1 MHIHPLVRFIFFL
14 AFSFS
19 VLLADTLTLWAIYF
33 GIFVVTTGFDRTVIL
48 AVFSRIKPF
57 ILYFPFMLILY
68 LAVSVLFTDATIY
81 QAMFEVGFAFL
92 RIVLMISIMSLYFE
106 SVGSPNFLLAL
117 RSLWFQTG
125 LKWNWIENFFL
136 FLDMTLRFYPS
147 LQRDWITAIQ
157 SRESLGF
164 NQNKNKPWGKIKQAA
179 QDLPVLLVINLRKS
193 QDIAVAMQL
202 RGFGKSL
209 PRCVYN
215 ATSFTTGHLLQFAG
229 VVICFYMINLHAPF

>member
-1 MHIHPLVRFIFFL
+1 MYIHPLVRFIFFL

-19 VLLADTLTLWAIYF
+19 VLLVDKLTLWVIYF
-33 GIFVVTTGFDRTVIL
+33 GTFLVTTGFDRTVIL

-57 ILYFPFMLILY
+57 ILYFPLMLVLY

-125 LKWNWIENFFL
+125 LKSNWMENFFL

-147 LQRDWITAIQ
+147 LQRDWATVNQ

-164 NQNKNKPWGKIKQAA
+164 NQNNNRWGKIKQAA

-193 QDIAVAMQL
+193 QDIAMAMEL

-215 ATSFTTGHLLQFAG
+215 ATSFTTWHLLQFAG
-229 VVICFYMINLHAPF
+229 VVICFYLINLHAPF

>member
-1 MHIHPLVRFIFFL
+1 MYIHPLVRFIFFL

-19 VLLADTLTLWAIYF
+19 VLLVDKLTLWVIYF
-33 GIFVVTTGFDRTVIL
+33 GTFLVTTGFDRTVIL

-57 ILYFPFMLILY
+57 ILYFPLMLVLY

-125 LKWNWIENFFL
+125 LKSNWMENFFL

-147 LQRDWITAIQ
+147 LQRDWVTVNQ

-164 NQNKNKPWGKIKQAA
+164 NQNNNRWGKIKQAA
-179 QDLPVLLVINLRKS
+179 QDLPGLLVINLRKS
-193 QDIAVAMQL
+193 QDIAMAMEL
-202 RGFGKSL
+202 RGFGKSM
-209 PRCVYN
+209 PRCGYN
-215 ATSFTTGHLLQFAG
+215 ATSFTTWHLLQFAG
-229 VVICFYMINLHAPF
+229 VIICFYLINLHAPF

>member
-1 MHIHPLVRFIFFL
+1 MHIHPLVQFIFFL

-19 VLLADTLTLWAIYF
+19 VLLADTLILWVIYF

-48 AVFSRIKPF
+48 AVFYRVKPF
-57 ILYFPFMLILY
+57 ILYFPFMLVLY

-81 QAMFEVGFAFL
+81 QAMFEVGVAFL

-125 LKWNWIENFFL
+125 LKWNWMENFFL

-147 LQRDWITAIQ
+147 LQRDWITLSQ
-157 SRESLGF
+157 SQESLGF
-164 NQNKNKPWGKIKQAA
+164 NQNNNRWDKIKLAT
-179 QDLPVLLVINLRKS
+179 QDLPILLVVNLRKS
-193 QDIAVAMQL
+193 QDIALAMQL
-202 RGFGKSL
+202 RGFGESL

-215 ATSFTTGHLLQFAG
+215 ATYFTTWHLLQFAA
-229 VVICFYMINLHAPF
+229 VVICFYLINLHASL

>member
-14 AFSFS
+14 TFSFS
-19 VLLADTLTLWAIYF
+19 VLLVDTLTLWAIYF
-33 GIFVVTTGFDRTVIL
+33 AVFVVTTGFDRSVIF

-106 SVGSPNFLLAL
+106 SVGSPNFLLAF

-125 LKWNWIENFFL
+125 LKSNWMENFFL

-147 LQRDWITAIQ
+147 LQRDWITLSQ

-164 NQNKNKPWGKIKQAA
+164 NQNNNRWDKIKLAT
-179 QDLPVLLVINLRKS
+179 QDLPILLVVNLRKS
-193 QDIAVAMQL
+193 QDIALAMQL
-202 RGFGKSL
+202 RGFGESL

-215 ATSFTTGHLLQFAG
+215 ATYFTTWHLLQFAG
-229 VVICFYMINLHAPF
+229 VVICFYLINLHAPF

>member
-1 MHIHPLVRFIFFL
+1 MNIHPLVRFIFFL

-19 VLLADTLTLWAIYF
+19 VLFADTLTLWAIYF

-57 ILYFPFMLILY
+57 ILFFPFMLVCY
-68 LAVSVLFTDATIY
+68 LAVSVFFTDVTIY
-81 QAMFEVGFAFL
+81 QAMVEVGFAFL
-92 RIVLMISIMSLYFE
+92 RIVLVISIMSLYFE

-125 LKWNWIENFFL
+125 LKWNWMENFFL

-147 LQRDWITAIQ
+147 LQRDWITLSQ

-164 NQNKNKPWGKIKQAA
+164 NQKNNRWDKIKLAT
-179 QDLPVLLVINLRKS
+179 QDLPILLVVNLRKS
-193 QDIAVAMQL
+193 QDIALAMQL
-202 RGFGKSL
+202 RGFGESL

-215 ATSFTTGHLLQFAG
+215 ATYFSTWHLLQFAA
-229 VVICFYMINLHAPF
+229 VVICFYLINLHAPL

>member
-1 MHIHPLVRFIFFL
+1 MNIHPLVRFIFFL
-14 AFSFS
+14 TFSFS
-19 VLLADTLTLWAIYF
+19 VLFADTLTLWAIYF

-57 ILYFPFMLILY
+57 IQFFPIMLVIY
-68 LAVSVLFTDATIY
+68 LAMSIFFTDATIY
-81 QAMFEVGFAFL
+81 QAMVEVGFAFL

-117 RSLWFQTG
+117 RSIWFQTG
-125 LKWNWIENFFL
+125 LKWNWMENFFL

-147 LQRDWITAIQ
+147 LQRDWITLSQ

-164 NQNKNKPWGKIKQAA
+164 NQNNNRWDKITLAA
-179 QDLPVLLVINLRKS
+179 QDLPILLVVNLRKS
-193 QDIAVAMQL
+193 QDIALAMQL
-202 RGFGKSL
+202 RGFGESF

-215 ATSFTTGHLLQFAG
+215 ATYFTTWHLLQFAG
-229 VVICFYMINLHAPF
+229 VVICFYLINLHAPL

>member
-1 MHIHPLVRFIFFL
+1 MNIHPLVRFIFFL
-14 AFSFS
+14 TFSFS
-19 VLLADTLTLWAIYF
+19 VLFADTLTLWAIYF

-57 ILYFPFMLILY
+57 IQFFPIMLVIY
-68 LAVSVLFTDATIY
+68 LAMSIFFTDATIY
-81 QAMFEVGFAFL
+81 QAMVEVGFAFL
-92 RIVLMISIMSLYFE
+92 RIVLMICIMSLYFE

-125 LKWNWIENFFL
+125 LKWNWMENFFL

-147 LQRDWITAIQ
+147 LQRDWITLSQ

-164 NQNKNKPWGKIKQAA
+164 NQNNNRWDKIKLAA
-179 QDLPVLLVINLRKS
+179 QDLPILLVVNLRKS
-193 QDIAVAMQL
+193 QDIALAMQL
-202 RGFGKSL
+202 RGFGESL

-215 ATSFTTGHLLQFAG
+215 ATYFTTWHLLQFAG
-229 VVICFYMINLHAPF
+229 VVICFYLINLHAPL

>member
-1 MHIHPLVRFIFFL
+1 MNIHPLVRFIFFL
-14 AFSFS
+14 TFSFS
-19 VLLADTLTLWAIYF
+19 VLFADTLTLWAIYF

-57 ILYFPFMLILY
+57 IQFFPIMLVIY
-68 LAVSVLFTDATIY
+68 LAMSIFFTDATIY
-81 QAMFEVGFAFL
+81 QAMVEVGFAFL

-117 RSLWFQTG
+117 RSIWFQTG
-125 LKWNWIENFFL
+125 LKWNWMENYFL

-147 LQRDWITAIQ
+147 LQRDWITLSQ

-164 NQNKNKPWGKIKQAA
+164 NQNNKRWDKIKLAA
-179 QDLPVLLVINLRKS
+179 QDLPILLVVNLRKS
-193 QDIAVAMQL
+193 QDIALAMQL
-202 RGFGKSL
+202 RGFGESL

-215 ATSFTTGHLLQFAG
+215 ATYFTTWHLLQFAG
-229 VVICFYMINLHAPF
+229 VIICFYLINLHAPL

>member
-1 MHIHPLVRFIFFL
+1 MYIHPLVRFIFFL

-19 VLLADTLTLWAIYF
+19 VLLVDKLTLWVIYF
-33 GIFVVTTGFDRTVIL
+33 GTFLVTTGFDRTVIL

-57 ILYFPFMLILY
+57 ILYFPLMLVLY

-125 LKWNWIENFFL
+125 LKSNWMENFFL

-147 LQRDWITAIQ
+147 LQRDWITLSQ

-164 NQNKNKPWGKIKQAA
+164 NQNNNRWDKIKLAT
-179 QDLPVLLVINLRKS
+179 QDLPILLVVNLRKS
-193 QDIAVAMQL
+193 QDIALAMQL
-202 RGFGKSL
+202 RGFGESL

-215 ATSFTTGHLLQFAG
+215 ATYFTTWHLLQFAA
-229 VVICFYMINLHAPF
+229 VVICFYLINLHAPL

>member
-1 MHIHPLVRFIFFL
+1 MNIHPLVRFIFFL
-14 AFSFS
+14 TFSFS
-19 VLLADTLTLWAIYF
+19 VLFADTLTLWAIYF

-57 ILYFPFMLILY
+57 IQFFPIMLVIY
-68 LAVSVLFTDATIY
+68 LAMSIFFTDATIY
-81 QAMFEVGFAFL
+81 QAMVEVGFAFL
-92 RIVLMISIMSLYFE
+92 RIVLMISIMSLYFG
-106 SVGSPNFLLAL
+106 SLGSPNFLLEL
-117 RSLWFQTG
+117 RSIWFQTG
-125 LKWNWIENFFL
+125 LKWNWMEKFFL

-164 NQNKNKPWGKIKQAA
+164 NQNKNSWGKIKQAA
-179 QDLPVLLVINLRKS
+179 QDLPGLLVINLQKS
-193 QDIAVAMQL
+193 QDIAMAMEL

-215 ATSFTTGHLLQFAG
+215 ATSFTIWHLLQFAG
-229 VVICFYMINLHAPF
+229 VIICFYLINLHAPF

>member
-1 MHIHPLVRFIFFL
+1 MNIHPLVRFIFFL
-14 AFSFS
+14 TFSFS
-19 VLLADTLTLWAIYF
+19 VLFADTLTLWAIYF

-57 ILYFPFMLILY
+57 IQFFPIMLVIY
-68 LAVSVLFTDATIY
+68 LAMSIFFTDATIY
-81 QAMFEVGFAFL
+81 QAMVEVGFAFL

-117 RSLWFQTG
+117 RSIWFQTG
-125 LKWNWIENFFL
+125 LKWNWMENFFL

-147 LQRDWITAIQ
+147 LQRDWITARQ

-164 NQNKNKPWGKIKQAA
+164 NQNKNSWGKIKQAA

-229 VVICFYMINLHAPF
+229 VVISFYLINFHAPF

>member
-1 MHIHPLVRFIFFL
+1 MNIHPLVCFIFFL
-14 AFSFS
+14 TFSFS
-19 VLLADTLTLWAIYF
+19 VLFADTLTLWAIYF

-57 ILYFPFMLILY
+57 IQFFPIMLVIY
-68 LAVSVLFTDATIY
+68 LAMSIFFTDATIY
-81 QAMFEVGFAFL
+81 QAMVEVGFAFL

-117 RSLWFQTG
+117 RSIWFQTG
-125 LKWNWIENFFL
+125 LKWNWMENFFL

-147 LQRDWITAIQ
+147 LQRDWITLSQ

-164 NQNKNKPWGKIKQAA
+164 NQNNKRWDKIKLAA
-179 QDLPVLLVINLRKS
+179 QDLPILLVVNLRKS
-193 QDIAVAMQL
+193 QDIALAMQL
-202 RGFGKSL
+202 RGFGESL

-215 ATSFTTGHLLQFAG
+215 ATYFTTWHLLQFAG
-229 VVICFYMINLHAPF
+229 VIICFYLINLHAPL

>member
-1 MHIHPLVRFIFFL
+1 MNIHPLVRFIFFL
-14 AFSFS
+14 TFSFS
-19 VLLADTLTLWAIYF
+19 VLFADTLTLWAIYF

-57 ILYFPFMLILY
+57 IQFFPIMLVIY
-68 LAVSVLFTDATIY
+68 LAMSIFFTDATIY
-81 QAMFEVGFAFL
+81 QAMVEVGFAFL

-117 RSLWFQTG
+117 RSIWFQTG
-125 LKWNWIENFFL
+125 LKWNWMENFFL

-147 LQRDWITAIQ
+147 LQRDWITLSQ

-164 NQNKNKPWGKIKQAA
+164 NQNNNRWDKITLAA
-179 QDLPVLLVINLRKS
+179 QDLPILLVVNLRKS
-193 QDIAVAMQL
+193 QDIALAMQL
-202 RGFGKSL
+202 RGFGESL

-215 ATSFTTGHLLQFAG
+215 ATYFTTWHLLQFAG
-229 VVICFYMINLHAPF
+229 VVICFYLINLHAPL

>member
-19 VLLADTLTLWAIYF
+19 VLLVDTLTLWAIYF
-33 GIFVVTTGFDRTVIL
+33 AIFVVTTGFDRSVIF

-106 SVGSPNFLLAL
+106 SVGSPNFLIAF

-125 LKWNWIENFFL
+125 LKSNWMENFFL

-147 LQRDWITAIQ
+147 LQRDWITASQ

-164 NQNKNKPWGKIKQAA
+164 NQNKNRWGKIKQATK
-179 QDLPVLLVINLRKS
+179 DLPVLLVINLRRS

-202 RGFGKSL
+202 RGFGQSL

-215 ATSFTTGHLLQFAG
+215 ATSFTTWHLLQFAG
-229 VVICFYMINLHAPF
+229 VVICFYLINLHVPF

>member
-1 MHIHPLVRFIFFL
+1 MNIHPLVRFIFFL
-14 AFSFS
+14 TFSFS
-19 VLLADTLTLWAIYF
+19 VLFADTLTLWAIYF

-57 ILYFPFMLILY
+57 IQFFPIMLVIY
-68 LAVSVLFTDATIY
+68 LAMSIFFTDATIY
-81 QAMFEVGFAFL
+81 QAMVEVGFAFL

-117 RSLWFQTG
+117 RSICFQTG
-125 LKWNWIENFFL
+125 LKWNWMENFFL

-147 LQRDWITAIQ
+147 LQRDWITLSQ

-164 NQNKNKPWGKIKQAA
+164 NQNNKRWDKIKLAA
-179 QDLPVLLVINLRKS
+179 QDLPILLVVNLRKS
-193 QDIAVAMQL
+193 QDIALAMQL
-202 RGFGKSL
+202 RGFGESL

-215 ATSFTTGHLLQFAG
+215 ATYFTTWHLLQFAG
-229 VVICFYMINLHAPF
+229 VIICFYLINLHAPL

>member
-1 MHIHPLVRFIFFL
+1 MNIHPLVRFIFFL
-14 AFSFS
+14 TFSFS
-19 VLLADTLTLWAIYF
+19 VLFADTLTLWAIYF

-57 ILYFPFMLILY
+57 IQFFPIMLVIY
-68 LAVSVLFTDATIY
+68 LAMSIFFTDATIY
-81 QAMFEVGFAFL
+81 QAMVEVGFAFL

-117 RSLWFQTG
+117 RSIWFQTG
-125 LKWNWIENFFL
+125 LKWNWMENFFL

-147 LQRDWITAIQ
+147 LQRDWITLSQ

-164 NQNKNKPWGKIKQAA
+164 NQNNKRWDKIKLAA
-179 QDLPVLLVINLRKS
+179 QDLPILLVVNLRKS
-193 QDIAVAMQL
+193 QDIALAMQL
-202 RGFGKSL
+202 RGFGESL

-215 ATSFTTGHLLQFAG
+215 ATYFTTWHLLQFAG
-229 VVICFYMINLHAPF
+229 VVICFYLINLHAPF

>member
-1 MHIHPLVRFIFFL
+1 MNIHPLVRFIFFL
-14 AFSFS
+14 TFSFS
-19 VLLADTLTLWAIYF
+19 VLFADTLTLWAIYF

-57 ILYFPFMLILY
+57 IQFFPIMLVIY
-68 LAVSVLFTDATIY
+68 LAMSIFFTDATIY
-81 QAMFEVGFAFL
+81 QAMVEVGFAFL

-117 RSLWFQTG
+117 RSIWFQTG
-125 LKWNWIENFFL
+125 LKWNWVENFFL

-147 LQRDWITAIQ
+147 LQRDWITLSQ

-164 NQNKNKPWGKIKQAA
+164 NQNNKRWDKIKLAA
-179 QDLPVLLVINLRKS
+179 QDLPILLVVNLRKS
-193 QDIAVAMQL
+193 QDIALAMQL
-202 RGFGKSL
+202 RGFGESL

-215 ATSFTTGHLLQFAG
+215 ATYFTTWHLLQFAG
-229 VVICFYMINLHAPF
+229 VIICFYLINLHAPL

>member
-1 MHIHPLVRFIFFL
+1 MYIHPLVRFIFFL

-19 VLLADTLTLWAIYF
+19 VLLVDKLTLWVIYF
-33 GIFVVTTGFDRTVIL
+33 GTFLVTTGFDRTVIL

-57 ILYFPFMLILY
+57 ILYFPLMLVLY

-81 QAMFEVGFAFL
+81 KAMFEVGFAFL

-125 LKWNWIENFFL
+125 LKSNWMENFFL

-147 LQRDWITAIQ
+147 LQRDWITASQ
-157 SRESLGF
+157 SRELLGF
-164 NQNKNKPWGKIKQAA
+164 NQHKNRWGKIKQAA
-179 QDLPVLLVINLRKS
+179 QDLPVLLVINLRRS

-202 RGFGKSL
+202 RGFGQSL

-215 ATSFTTGHLLQFAG
+215 ATSFTTWHLLQFAG
-229 VVICFYMINLHAPF
+229 VVICFYLINLHAPF

>member
-1 MHIHPLVRFIFFL
+1 MNIHPLVRFIFFL
-14 AFSFS
+14 TFSFS
-19 VLLADTLTLWAIYF
+19 VLFADTLTLWAIYF

-57 ILYFPFMLILY
+57 IQFFPIMLVIY
-68 LAVSVLFTDATIY
+68 LAMSIFFTHATIY
-81 QAMFEVGFAFL
+81 QAMVEVGFAFL

-106 SVGSPNFLLAL
+106 SAGSPNFLLAL
-117 RSLWFQTG
+117 RSIWFQTG
-125 LKWNWIENFFL
+125 LKWNWMENFFL

-147 LQRDWITAIQ
+147 LQRDWITASQ

-164 NQNKNKPWGKIKQAA
+164 NQNNNRWGKIKQAA

-193 QDIAVAMQL
+193 QDIAMAMEL

-215 ATSFTTGHLLQFAG
+215 ATSFTTWHLLQFAG
-229 VVICFYMINLHAPF
+229 VVICFYLINLHAPF

>member
-1 MHIHPLVRFIFFL
+1 MNIHPLVRFIFFL
-14 AFSFS
+14 TFSFS
-19 VLLADTLTLWAIYF
+19 VLFADTLTLWAIYF

-48 AVFSRIKPF
+48 AVFSHIKPF
-57 ILYFPFMLILY
+57 IQFFPIMLVIY
-68 LAVSVLFTDATIY
+68 LAMSIFFTDATIY
-81 QAMFEVGFAFL
+81 QAMVEVGFAFL

-117 RSLWFQTG
+117 RSIWFQTG
-125 LKWNWIENFFL
+125 LKWNWMENFFL

-147 LQRDWITAIQ
+147 LQRDWITVSQ

-164 NQNKNKPWGKIKQAA
+164 NQNNRWGKIKQAA

-193 QDIAVAMQL
+193 QDIAMAMEL

-215 ATSFTTGHLLQFAG
+215 ATSFTTWHLLQFAG
-229 VVICFYMINLHAPF
+229 VVICFYLINLHAPF

>member
-1 MHIHPLVRFIFFL
+1 MNIHPLVRFIFFL

-19 VLLADTLTLWAIYF
+19 VLFVDTLTLWAIYF
-33 GIFVVTTGFDRTVIL
+33 GIFLIITGFYRIVIR

-68 LAVSVLFTDATIY
+68 LGVSVLFTDATIY

-92 RIVLMISIMSLYFE
+92 RIALMISIMSIYFE
-106 SVGSPNFLLAL
+106 SVGSQNFLLAL
-117 RSLWFQTG
+117 RSIWFQTG
-125 LKWNWIENFFL
+125 LKWNWMENFFL
-136 FLDMTLRFYPS
+136 FLEMTLRFYPS
-147 LQRDWITAIQ
+147 IQRDWITVDQ
-157 SRESLGF
+157 SRQSLGF
-164 NQNKNKPWGKIKQAA
+164 NQKKNLWGKISQAA

-193 QDIAVAMQL
+193 EDIAVAMQL

-215 ATSFTTGHLLQFAG
+215 STPFTTWHLLQFAG
-229 VVICFYMINLHAPF
+229 VVICFYLINLHAPF

>member
-14 AFSFS
+14 TFSFS
-19 VLLADTLTLWAIYF
+19 VLLVDTLTLWAIYF
-33 GIFVVTTGFDRTVIL
+33 AIFVVTTGFDRSVIF

-68 LAVSVLFTDATIY
+68 LAVSFLFTDATIY
-81 QAMFEVGFAFL
+81 QAIFEVGFAFL

-106 SVGSPNFLLAL
+106 SVGSPNFLLAF

-125 LKWNWIENFFL
+125 LKSNWMENFFL

-147 LQRDWITAIQ
+147 LQRDWITASQ

-164 NQNKNKPWGKIKQAA
+164 NQNKNRWGKIKQAA
-179 QDLPVLLVINLRKS
+179 QDLPVLLVINLRRS

-215 ATSFTTGHLLQFAG
+215 ATPFTAWHLLQFA
-229 VVICFYMINLHAPF
+229 VVLICFYLINLYAPL